1 MLVVREKKI
10 SMENMMIALNDII
23 SFFIYIR
30 MLGEQKI
37 RSKEEQINELILNR
51 GFVKIKVTFMTT

>member
-1 MLVVREKKI
+1 
-10 SMENMMIALNDII
+10 MIALNDII

-51 GFVKIKVTFMTT
+51 GFVKVKVAFMTT

>member
-1 MLVVREKKI
+1 
-10 SMENMMIALNDII
+10 MENMMIALNDII